1 MSEGRSR
8 PNLPAKQAEPA
19 SSRLRA
25 PGWGT
30 FLFPGPPE
38 IVISME
44 ATRSVA
50 SQTSKASQAH
60 RDTAHDPAAMHRL
73 TPEMEHLA
81 QRVLQAVLHRQ
92 AQDPWP
98 LGETRSREDLAAR
111 VGQTVTSDGLG
122 VEAALGLWQEH
133 LQPANVAVDHPSY
146 MAFIPHA
153 PTEAAIFF
161 DMLVSSLA
169 IYAGSWMEASGATYA
184 ENQALR
190 WLADL
195 AGYPAEAGGTFVQGG
210 TLGNLSALHTARTS
224 ALRRRDGQRPP
235 RWQVAASAEAHS
247 SINQAA
253 RVLDIDVLDVPV
265 SAEHRLTGD
274 GLRRAIAEGGH
285 DGLFAV
291 VASAGATNLGV
302 IDDLPGVAEVCREH
316 GLWLHIDGAYGLA
329 ALASPRRRA
338 LFAGIEHSD
347 SFIVDPHKW
356 LFAGYDACA
365 LVYRDP
371 EQARAA
377 HSQSASYL
385 DALNARNEWNP
396 ADYAVQLS
404 RRARGLPF
412 WFSLAVH
419 GTDAYAAAVDAA
431 FTLSDQTVA
440 AIRERPYLELAV
452 EPDLTAIVF
461 WRQGWES
468 EDYDR
473 WAADLLA
480 AGTAFVMPTRFRGR
494 PAARLVLL
502 NPRTT
507 IADVERVLDAMA

>member
-1 MSEGRSR
+1 MSCYS
-8 PNLPAKQAEPA
+8 LLLYV
-19 SSRLRA
+19 SC
-25 PGWGT
+25 PG
-30 FLFPGPPE
+30 FPGTLTSLEDTPP
-38 IVISME
+38 M
-44 ATRSVA
+44 A
-50 SQTSKASQAH
+50 SQTINTLNANPG
-60 RDTAHDPAAMHRL
+60 TGVDPAAMHQM
-73 TPEMEHLA
+73 TPEMTKLA
-81 QRVLQAVLHRQ
+81 ESVLQAVLHRQ
-92 AQDPWP
+92 GQEPSWP
-98 LGETRSREDLAAR
+98 LGETQTPEELAAG
-111 VGQTVTSDGLG
+111 VGETVTAAGLG
-122 VEAALGLWQEH
+122 AEGALRLWQER

-161 DMLVSSLA
+161 DMLVSGLS
-169 IYAGSWMEASGATYA
+169 IYAGSWLEASGSTYA

-195 AGYPAEAGGTFVQGG
+195 AGYPPEAGGTFVQGG
-210 TLGNLSALHTARTS
+210 TLGNLSAIHTARTT
-224 ALRRRDGQRPP
+224 ALRKRMGERPA

-265 SAEHRLTGD
+265 SAEHRLTAA
-274 GLRRAIAEGGH
+274 GLRQAIAEGGH

-302 IDDLPGVAEVCREH
+302 VDDLAGVAEVCQEH

-329 ALASPRRRA
+329 ALASPQRRA
-338 LFAGIEHSD
+338 LFAGIEQSD

-356 LFAGYDACA
+356 LFSVYDACA

-371 EQARAA
+371 VQARAA

-419 GTDAYAAAVDAA
+419 GSDAYAAAVEAV
-431 FTLSDQTVA
+431 FTLTAQTVE
-440 AIRERPYLELAV
+440 AIRTHPDLEV
-452 EPDLTAIVF
+452 VTEPDLTAIVF
-461 WRQGWES
+461 RRRGWRS

-473 WAADLLA
+473 WAASLLA
-480 AGTAFVMPTRFRGR
+480 AGHAFVMPTRFQGEA
-494 PAARLVLL
+494 AARLVLL

-507 IADVERVLDAMA
+507 MADIERVLSAME

>member
-1 MSEGRSR
+1 
-8 PNLPAKQAEPA
+8 
-19 SSRLRA
+19 
-25 PGWGT
+25 
-30 FLFPGPPE
+30 
-38 IVISME
+38 
-44 ATRSVA
+44 
-50 SQTSKASQAH
+50 
-60 RDTAHDPAAMHRL
+60 MHRL
-73 TPEMEHLA
+73 TPDMERLA
-81 QRVLQAVLHRQ
+81 ESVLQSVLHRQ
-92 AQDPWP
+92 GQDPWP
-98 LGETRSREDLAAR
+98 LGETRSPEELAAR
-111 VGQTVTSDGLG
+111 VGQTVTAAGLG
-122 VEAALGLWQEH
+122 AEGALCLWQEH
-133 LQPANVAVDHPSY
+133 LQPANVAVDHPGY
-146 MAFIPHA
+146 LAFIPHA

-161 DMLVSSLA
+161 DMLVSGLA
-169 IYAGSWMEASGATYA
+169 IYAGSWLEASGATYA

-224 ALRRRDGQRPP
+224 ALRRREGQRPA

-265 SAEHRLTGD
+265 SAEYRLTAE
-274 GLRRAIAEGGH
+274 GLRQAIAAGGH

-302 IDDLPGVAEVCREH
+302 IDDLAGVAEVCREH
-316 GLWLHIDGAYGLA
+316 GLWLHIDGAYGLG
-329 ALASPRRRA
+329 ALASPQRRA
-338 LFAGIEHSD
+338 LFQGLEQSD

-356 LFAGYDACA
+356 LFAPYDACA

-371 EQARAA
+371 VEARAA

-412 WFSLAVH
+412 WFSLAAY
-419 GTDAYAAAVDAA
+419 GADAYAAAIEATFA
-431 FTLSDQTVA
+431 LTAQTVA
-440 AIRERPYLELAV
+440 AIKANPNLELAV
-452 EPDLTAIVF
+452 EPDLSAIVF
-461 WRQGWES
+461 LRRGWNS
-468 EDYDR
+468 DDYDR

-480 AGTAFVMPTRFRGR
+480 AGAAFVMPTRFQGE

-507 IADVERVLDAMA
+507 FADIARVLEATA

>member
-1 MSEGRSR
+1 MVQLEATLPVNSQSE
-8 PNLPAKQAEPA
+8 PIVNTEPA
-19 SSRLRA
+19 S
-25 PGWGT
+25 
-30 FLFPGPPE
+30 
-38 IVISME
+38 
-44 ATRSVA
+44 
-50 SQTSKASQAH
+50 
-60 RDTAHDPAAMHRL
+60 DPTAMHRL
-73 TPEMEHLA
+73 TPEIVHLA
-81 QRVLQAVLHRQ
+81 ESVLAAVLHRQ
-92 AQDPWP
+92 GQDPWS
-98 LGETRSREDLAAR
+98 LGETRGPDELGAR
-111 VGQTVTSDGLG
+111 VGQTVTAAGLG
-122 VEAALGLWQEH
+122 AEHALRLWQAH
-133 LQPANVAVDHPSY
+133 LQPANVAVDHPGY
-146 MAFIPHA
+146 LAFIPHA

-161 DMLVSSLA
+161 DMLVSGLA
-169 IYAGSWMEASGATYA
+169 IYAGSWLEASGATYA

-190 WLADL
+190 WLAEL
-195 AGYPAEAGGTFVQGG
+195 AGYPPEAGGTFVQGG
-210 TLGNLSALHTARTS
+210 TLGNLSALHTARTA
-224 ALRRRDGQRPP
+224 ALAQRGGQRPT

-265 SAEHRLTGD
+265 SAECRLTAG
-274 GLRRAIAEGGH
+274 GLRQAIAEGGD

-302 IDDLPGVAEVCREH
+302 IDDLAGVVEVCREH
-316 GLWLHIDGAYGLA
+316 RLWLHIDGAYGLG
-329 ALASPRRRA
+329 ALASPQRRA
-338 LFAGIEHSD
+338 LFTGIEHSD

-371 EQARAA
+371 VQARAA

-412 WFSLAVH
+412 WFSLAAH
-419 GTDAYAAAVDAA
+419 GTDAYAAAIEAG
-431 FTLSDQTVA
+431 FTLTAQTVA
-440 AIRERPYLELAV
+440 AIKACPHMELV
-452 EPDLTAIVF
+452 IEPDLTAIVF
-461 WRQGWES
+461 RRHGWDS

-480 AGTAFVMPTRFRGR
+480 AGTAFVMPTRFRGE

-507 IADVERVLDAMA
+507 FADIERVLDAMA

>member
-1 MSEGRSR
+1 MTPVTSQKNNTSDANCG
-8 PNLPAKQAEPA
+8 
-19 SSRLRA
+19 
-25 PGWGT
+25 
-30 FLFPGPPE
+30 
-38 IVISME
+38 
-44 ATRSVA
+44 VA
-50 SQTSKASQAH
+50 A
-60 RDTAHDPAAMHRL
+60 DPAAMHRS
-73 TPEMEHLA
+73 TPEMVAFAEGALRSVLERHA
-81 QRVLQAVLHRQ
+81 Q
-92 AQDPWP
+92 PSWP
-98 LGETRSREDLAAR
+98 LGETVSPEVLAAR
-111 VGQTVTSDGLG
+111 VGQTVTAEGLG
-122 VEAALGLWQEH
+122 LDAALRLWQEH
-133 LQPANVAVDHPSY
+133 LQPANVALDHPSY
-146 MAFIPHA
+146 MAFIPYA
-153 PTEAAIFF
+153 PTEAAVFF
-161 DMLVSSLA
+161 DMLVSGLA

-195 AGYPAEAGGTFVQGG
+195 AGYPAEAGGAFVQGG

-224 ALRRRDGQRPP
+224 ALRKRAGQRPE

-247 SINQAA
+247 SINQSA

-265 SAEHRLTGD
+265 NAEYRLTGD
-274 GLRRAIAEGGH
+274 GLRQAIVEGGH
-285 DGLFAV
+285 EGLFAV

-302 IDDLPGVAEVCREH
+302 IDDIAGVAEVCREH

-329 ALASPRRRA
+329 ALASPRRRT

-412 WFSLAVH
+412 WFSLTAH
-419 GTDAYAAAVDAA
+419 GTEAYAAAVEAA
-431 FTLSDQTVA
+431 FTLTDQTVA
-440 AIRERPYLELAV
+440 AIRERSYLELAA

-461 WRQGWES
+461 WRDGWES

-480 AGTAFVMPTRFRGR
+480 LGTAFVMPTRFRGR

-507 IADVERVLDAMA
+507 FADVERVLDAMA

>member
-1 MSEGRSR
+1 MSSNNQNESGAI
-8 PNLPAKQAEPA
+8 N
-19 SSRLRA
+19 
-25 PGWGT
+25 GGV
-30 FLFPGPPE
+30 GN
-38 IVISME
+38 
-44 ATRSVA
+44 
-50 SQTSKASQAH
+50 
-60 RDTAHDPAAMHRL
+60 PAAMHRL

-81 QRVLQAVLHRQ
+81 QSVMDAVLHRQ
-92 AQDPWP
+92 GQEPWP
-98 LGETRSREDLAAR
+98 LGAMQTPEELAAQ
-111 VGQTVTSDGLG
+111 VGQMLTPGGLG
-122 VEAALGLWQEH
+122 AEAALRLWQEH

-146 MAFIPHA
+146 LAFIPHA

-161 DMLVSSLA
+161 DMLVSGLA
-169 IYAGSWMEASGATYA
+169 IYAGSWLEASGATYA

-210 TLGNLSALHTARTS
+210 TLGNLSALHTARTR
-224 ALRRRDGQRPP
+224 ALRQRAGERPA

-265 SAEHRLTGD
+265 SAEHRLTGE
-274 GLRRAIAEGGH
+274 GLRRAIAAGGH

-302 IDDLPGVAEVCREH
+302 IDDLAGVAEVCRDY

-329 ALASPRRRA
+329 ALASPQRRG
-338 LFAGIEHSD
+338 LFAGIEQSD

-371 EQARAA
+371 VQARAA

-412 WFSLAVH
+412 WFSLTAH
-419 GTDAYAAAVDAA
+419 GTDAYAAAIEAA
-431 FTLSDQTVA
+431 FTLTAQTVA
-440 AIRERPYLELAV
+440 AIGERPYLELAV

-461 WRQGWES
+461 RRHGWS
-468 EDYDR
+468 SDDYDR
-473 WAADLLA
+473 WAAGLLA
-480 AGTAFVMPTRFRGR
+480 AGRAFVMPTRFRGE
-494 PAARLVLL
+494 PAARLVFL

-507 IADVERVLDAMA
+507 FADVEPVLDAMA